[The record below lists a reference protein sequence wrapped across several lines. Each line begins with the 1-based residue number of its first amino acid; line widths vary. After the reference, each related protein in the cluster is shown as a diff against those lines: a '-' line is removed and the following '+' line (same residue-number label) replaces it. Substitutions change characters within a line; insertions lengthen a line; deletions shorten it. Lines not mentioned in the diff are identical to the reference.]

1 MNLPGRLRSRSG
13 AIAPGTAYALTR
25 GGLWRAP
32 CAHPGAR
39 LPGAACALL
48 AAAVLAAGCAT
59 TSPRFRA
66 TGSGGRE
73 SASGNG
79 GEDRTAVEARAVTPL
94 KVRPWEDA
102 PLPAALNRDR
112 VLLEI
117 VSLLGVPYAYGGTGR
132 DGMDCSS
139 FTETVY
145 AATGVQ
151 IPRSTADQFVGG
163 TDVSRDRLRFG
174 DLVFFGSGDDTP
186 SHVGIYIEDDLFAH
200 ASVTYGVIISS
211 LETSYYRDRYIGAR
225 RIVN

>member
-1 MNLPGRLRSRSG
+1 MTSG
-13 AIAPGTAYALTR
+13 GTAR
-25 GGLWRAP
+25 RNFS
-32 CAHPGAR
+32 
-39 LPGAACALL
+39 GAACAL
-48 AAAVLAAGCAT
+48 AAAALLAGGCAT
-59 TSPRFRA
+59 TSPRFRTA
-66 TGSGGRE
+66 GSGARGA
-73 SASGNG
+73 SAAAGETRGG
-79 GEDRTAVEARAVTPL
+79 GEVTGTALPAL
-94 KVRPWEDA
+94 KFRPWEDA
-102 PLPAALNRDR
+102 PLPAGLNRDR

-151 IPRSTADQFVGG
+151 IPRSTSDQYAGGADV
-163 TDVSRDRLRFG
+163 DRDSLRFG
-174 DLVFFGSGDDTP
+174 DLVFFGGGGDSP

-211 LETSYYRDRYIGAR
+211 LGSTYYRDRYIGAR